1 MKIFVVALALLLIS
15 VMSTGYSGNLWIS
28 NLNYKHKPV
37 ENKWWVFLPSC
48 YGGSGRYQYS
58 WSRLPAGW
66 SDIAYRNYN
75 QYENY
80 IFWPYNVRP
89 ARYQV
94 GVRVYDITLKI
105 EVKKF
110 LVIDLEEPENPEVF
124 TRDNFDDYYKTGIDY
139 DFLESDIYVIPPWKL
154 VENLIEDGDVEELR
168 QIIER
173 VIESD
178 NDCDEKKAFLNGLLN
193 RIEKYLA
200 TNR

>member
-1 MKIFVVALALLLIS
+1 MPPRNPVTNPLQIFRQKNRFIIIYLEHKAMKIFVVALALLLIS

-28 NLNYKHKPV
+28 NLNYQHKPV

-105 EVKKF
+105 
-110 LVIDLEEPENPEVF
+110 
-124 TRDNFDDYYKTGIDY
+124 
-139 DFLESDIYVIPPWKL
+139 
-154 VENLIEDGDVEELR
+154 
-168 QIIER
+168 
-173 VIESD
+173 
-178 NDCDEKKAFLNGLLN
+178 
-193 RIEKYLA
+193 
-200 TNR
+200 